1 MDAILRGK
9 AEELAKEIAVSI
21 FKSTTIRRGF
31 WCIPHLQPNERR
43 RVFRKEDDLPGMG
56 FIPASRYGQAAVG
69 VAEPFALCRSP
80 LCVRRFQ
87 RRVKSVPRKTV
98 CFSRQSLSG

>member
-43 RVFRKEDDLPGMG
+43 RVFRKEDDRIL
-56 FIPASRYGQAAVG
+56 F
-69 VAEPFALCRSP
+69 
-80 LCVRRFQ
+80 
-87 RRVKSVPRKTV
+87 RRVGTDKPPLGWP
-98 CFSRQSLSG
+98 SRLRCAEVRCV